1 MPEELPEGS
10 PLLKRISDAMFRA
23 KVCELEGKPEA
34 KELEARAFG
43 LMREGLT
50 GTMDYRQQP
59 KLSVYADQIVW
70 GRSPVRIDIAGD
82 GRIPHPTA

>member
-1 MPEELPEGS
+1 
-10 PLLKRISDAMFRA
+10 MFRA
-23 KVCELEGKPEA
+23 KVRELEGNPEA

-43 LMREGLT
+43 LMRQGLT
-50 GTMDYRQQP
+50 STMDYRQQP

-82 GRIPHPTA
+82 GRIPHLQPDGGRKCGESGH

>member
-1 MPEELPEGS
+1 
-10 PLLKRISDAMFRA
+10 MFRA
-23 KVCELEGKPEA
+23 KVRELEGNPEA

-43 LMREGLT
+43 LMRQGLT
-50 GTMDYRQQP
+50 STMDYRQQP

-70 GRSPVRIDIAGD
+70 DAARCVSTLQGD